1 VYFGR
6 YPVVMSVYLKTRR
19 AIFWGVAILL
29 TVVSIFVLEW
39 LDLFWNLWA
48 QVIDSLIVLI
58 AALVL
63 SRLIP
68 RWLNID
74 DDR

>member
-1 VYFGR
+1 
-6 YPVVMSVYLKTRR
+6 MSVYLKTRR

>member
-1 VYFGR
+1 
-6 YPVVMSVYLKTRR
+6 MSVYLKTRR

-29 TVVSIFVLEW
+29 TVVSLVVMDR
-39 LDLFWNLWA
+39 LDLMTNLWV
-48 QVIDSLIVLI
+48 QLIDSLLVLV

-68 RWLNID
+68 RWLNIE

>member
-1 VYFGR
+1 
-6 YPVVMSVYLKTRR
+6 MSVYLKTRR

-29 TVVSIFVLEW
+29 TAISAVVMNW
-39 LDLFWNLWA
+39 LGLFWNLWA
-48 QVIDSLIVLI
+48 QVIDSLVVLI

-68 RWLNID
+68 RWLNIE

>member
-1 VYFGR
+1 
-6 YPVVMSVYLKTRR
+6 MSVYLKTRR

-39 LDLFWNLWA
+39 LGLFWNLWA
-48 QVIDSLIVLI
+48 QVIDSLVVLI